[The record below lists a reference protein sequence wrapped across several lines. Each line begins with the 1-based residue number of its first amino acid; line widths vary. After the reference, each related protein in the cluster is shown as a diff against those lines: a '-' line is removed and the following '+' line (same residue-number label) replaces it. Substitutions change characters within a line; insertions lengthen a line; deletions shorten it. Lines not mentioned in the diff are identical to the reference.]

1 MEDLYMELFKTMNQ
15 FRKLHI
21 ADMMPDQLNQGD
33 FFTLNHIMDAEDGK
47 ITISKLA
54 SKSKVLPS
62 AISRTLRGLEALHY
76 VERTVDQG
84 DRRNTYVTLTETG
97 RAVTLECRQ
106 IMHDFGMAVMSRLDA
121 NDMKQLIGYL
131 SEVYNISRT
140 EIEARKLSNSGKEK
154 TDE

>member
-54 SKSKVLPS
+54 SKTKVLPS
-62 AISRTLRGLEALHY
+62 AISRTLHY

-106 IMHDFGMAVMSRLDA
+106 IMQDFGMAVMSRLDA

-131 SEVYNISRT
+131 NEIYNISRT
-140 EIEARKLSNSGKEK
+140 EIEARKHSDRKG
-154 TDE
+154 TGDA

>member
-15 FRKLHI
+15 FRKLHM
-21 ADMMPDQLNQGD
+21 ADMMPEQLNQGD

-54 SKSKVLPS
+54 RKTKVLPS

-76 VERTVDQG
+76 VERTVDQD
-84 DRRNTYVTLTETG
+84 DRRNTYVTLTEAG

-106 IMHDFGMAVMSRLDA
+106 IMQDFG
-121 NDMKQLIGYL
+121 MKQLIGYL
-131 SEVYNISRT
+131 NEIYNISRT
-140 EIEARKLSNSGKEK
+140 EIEARKHSDRKG
-154 TDE
+154 TGDA